1 MHAFEALLLILF
13 GAILLS
19 LLARR
24 LNAPFPPFLAIGGA
38 AVAFLPFAPELDLDP
53 ELVLALFVAPI
64 LLDAAFDSSP
74 RDLKRNIVPI
84 TFLSL
89 VAVGVTVVA
98 VALTARGLEPAM
110 AWPVAIALG
119 AIVAPPDAAAATA
132 VLRAVPVP
140 HRVRVILEGE
150 SLFNDASSLLTYRLA
165 VTAAVSGLAFGWPLI
180 ASLVWALAGSL
191 ALGIGAAWVSGRVN
205 GRVQDAPIAI
215 LIQFVA
221 TFGVWIA
228 AERLG
233 LSAIISVVVYG
244 LSVARFSARRTSAA
258 VRAPSYAVWETVVFA
273 LNATAFALVGLQ
285 IRPIWLELEAWQQ
298 REYAVFALIIL
309 GVAIAA
315 RLGWV
320 MIYTTIV
327 AIKNRLFGTDLPQ
340 GEARPSIATG
350 LVVGWSGMRGVV
362 SLATSYALPESFPH
376 RDLILLSTFT
386 VVLGT
391 LAIQGLTLGP
401 LIRLLKIEDDGKLD
415 GEIKKAREAVALAG
429 LDHVKGIDSPA
440 ARRLRTDY
448 EGRLKALRAA
458 DPEEGR
464 VYTDQDRLLGQ
475 VLEAKREV
483 LHRLRM
489 SGEIGEAAYFQLEE
503 ELDRHELSLTPVER

>member
-38 AVAFLPFAPELDLDP
+38 AVAFLPFAPNLDLDP

-89 VAVGVTVVA
+89 IAVGVTVIA
-98 VALTARGLEPAM
+98 VATMARSLEPSM
-110 AWPVAIALG
+110 AWPVAVALG

-150 SLFNDASSLLTYRLA
+150 SLFNDASALLTYRLA
-165 VTAAVSGLAFGWPLI
+165 VTAAVSGLALGWPLI
-180 ASLVWALAGSL
+180 AGLVWALVGSVV
-191 ALGIGAAWVSGRVN
+191 LGVGCAWLSGKVN
-205 GRVQDAPIAI
+205 GRVQDARIAI
-215 LIQFVA
+215 LIQFTA

-233 LSAIISVVVYG
+233 LSAIISVVIYG

-258 VRAPSYAVWETVVFA
+258 IRTPSYAVWETVVFA

-285 IRPIWLELEAWQQ
+285 IRPIWQGLETSQ
-298 REYAVFALIIL
+298 RQEYAVFALVVL
-309 GVAIAA
+309 GVAIAS

-320 MIYTTIV
+320 MTYNIV
-327 AIKNRLFGTDLPQ
+327 VALKNRLLGVKLPD
-340 GEARPSIATG
+340 GETTPTFATG

-362 SLATSYALPESFPH
+362 SLATAYALPEGFPH
-376 RDLILLSTFT
+376 RDLILLSTFA

-391 LAIQGLTLGP
+391 LALQGLTLGP
-401 LIRLLKIEDDGKLD
+401 LIRLLKIEDDGALD
-415 GEIKKAREAVALAG
+415 REIKAAREAVTVAG
-429 LDHVKGIDSPA
+429 LEHVRGLKGIA
-440 ARRLRTDY
+440 AERMRTDY

-458 DPEEGR
+458 DAEEGR
-464 VYTDQDRLLGQ
+464 IYTDQDRLLGD
-475 VLEAKREV
+475 VLETKRDV

-503 ELDRHELSLTPVER
+503 ELDRHELSLTPVVR